1 MESATLG
8 RAKARVVVDALRVSA
23 PLGDDALHFRARWAD
38 WMFHAVGGRASER
51 ADILVAMA
59 NRIGAD
65 DLRLQ
70 AHHARWTT
78 AFSRGQ
84 VTIGR
89 DDIEHGLALYDLGR
103 HREHWSM
110 YGAHDP
116 SVCACATGACTL
128 WQAGLAERAGD
139 LAKQAIR
146 LGNQLGHPFSLAAA
160 HFVGGFFA
168 MMVGDVAT
176 ADTNAQATIAVAT
189 EANMAWPAGVGHF
202 MAGWVIARQGQLGRG
217 ADQMEAG
224 FRKLQEMKQRIFLT
238 FLGTLLANAKLE
250 MGRTEDALNF
260 LEELQLLSVETH
272 QQLFIPDLHR
282 LRAEALQRLDPKSP
296 QIEAEYRIALQL
308 AQEQGALALE
318 LRAAGGLATRL
329 AARGRTTEG
338 AALLRPVFDRFTEGL
353 ATPDLQAAKALL
365 DALS

>member
-1 MESATLG
+1 LESATLG

-23 PLGDDALHFRARWAD
+23 PLGDDELHFRARWAD
-38 WMFHAVGGRASER
+38 WMFHAVGGRAADR

-84 VTIGR
+84 VTIAR

-116 SVCACATGACTL
+116 GVCACATGACTL
-128 WQAGLAERAGD
+128 WQAGLDKRAGD
-139 LAKQAIR
+139 LAKQGIR

-260 LEELQLLSVETH
+260 LLPRVCEVWLNAR
-272 QQLFIPDLHR
+272 D
-282 LRAEALQRLDPKSP
+282 
-296 QIEAEYRIALQL
+296 
-308 AQEQGALALE
+308 
-318 LRAAGGLATRL
+318 AGGPYHYSRAGRG
-329 AARGRTTEG
+329 ARRS
-338 AALLRPVFDRFTEGL
+338 LNEGL
-353 ATPDLQAAKALL
+353 SACRCHRIGR
-365 DALS
+365 